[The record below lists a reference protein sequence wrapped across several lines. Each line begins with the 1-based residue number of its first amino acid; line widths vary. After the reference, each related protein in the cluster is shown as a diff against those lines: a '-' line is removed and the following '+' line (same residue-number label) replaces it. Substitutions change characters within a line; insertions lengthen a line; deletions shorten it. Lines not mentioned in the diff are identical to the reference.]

1 MRRRAASADAYV
13 RTRRTRTRD
22 RSVDDERARDA
33 YDDDLEYEF
42 RDERPLR
49 GVKVTSP
56 AVFKPSSMDIHHW
69 LSSTKAWTSVSH
81 PAANEEQKAS
91 IIRFNLSIQT
101 QENLSNMNRDDP
113 LFWNSVTKI
122 EKTLLSL
129 FDKPNKRENACE
141 KLHDCFMINRKI
153 HAYHENFVKHCA
165 SAAKNPDDP
174 EQVALFFRHLNN
186 EALPG
191 GLKVHL
197 QPLREKPG
205 CTLMD
210 LVKLSDSLLTA
221 SYGVDY
227 ASSDTQKTV
236 DLADQSG
243 GYRQSSKDKA
253 AKAKAAKARGQ
264 PPAQPNATEQKLDDP
279 CTRCGNLYHSAKVCN
294 AGWMYNRKGDAAA
307 KLPIETSAYAKAG
320 KEGWTGTKYP

>member
-1 MRRRAASADAYV
+1 
-13 RTRRTRTRD
+13 
-22 RSVDDERARDA
+22 
-33 YDDDLEYEF
+33 
-42 RDERPLR
+42 
-49 GVKVTSP
+49 
-56 AVFKPSSMDIHHW
+56 
-69 LSSTKAWTSVSH
+69 
-81 PAANEEQKAS
+81 
-91 IIRFNLSIQT
+91 
-101 QENLSNMNRDDP
+101 
-113 LFWNSVTKI
+113 
-122 EKTLLSL
+122 
-129 FDKPNKRENACE
+129 
-141 KLHDCFMINRKI
+141 MINRKI

-227 ASSDTQKTV
+227 ASSDTHKSV
-236 DLADQSG
+236 DQSSSN
-243 GYRQSSKDKA
+243 RQSNKDKV
-253 AKAKAAKARGQ
+253 AKAKADKAKARGQ
-264 PPAQPNATEQKLDDP
+264 PSALPNAKKQKLDNP
-279 CTRCGNLYHSAKVCN
+279 CGRCGNPYHMAKVCN